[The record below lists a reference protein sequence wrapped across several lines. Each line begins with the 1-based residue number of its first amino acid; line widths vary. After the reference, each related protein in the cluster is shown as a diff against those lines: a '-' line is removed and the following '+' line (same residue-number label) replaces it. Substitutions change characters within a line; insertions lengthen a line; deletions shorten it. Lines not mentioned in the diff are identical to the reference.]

1 MLCFRTCQAA
11 FHAEV
16 MDHMKAYGDV
26 ELGDSGHMGA
36 AFQYGTGQTRPVSN
50 LKAIKQRPFTSL
62 Y

>member
-1 MLCFRTCQAA
+1 
-11 FHAEV
+11 